1 MDSSSDHESIYREIE
16 QNKICLFNSL
26 LYETYALFL
35 EAKGRLID
43 AFLIYHLGISR
54 LLSFSEDIC
63 SFVGFI
69 ILYAPQHMSAFVV
82 YDIKFMNLGLW
93 FQEC

>member
-1 MDSSSDHESIYREIE
+1 MDSSSNHESIYREIE

-54 LLSFSEDIC
+54 LHILFCRI
-63 SFVGFI
+63 I
-69 ILYAPQHMSAFVV
+69 ILYACQHMSAFVL
-82 YDIKFMNLGLW
+82 YDIKFMNFGLW
-93 FQEC
+93 F